1 MGSKEL
7 AIDVSSFEN
16 DLLDLSDFAKQ
27 LQKFI
32 EVEHHF
38 VSGSLVIALSSK
50 FGSGKTTFLKMWR
63 SLLENKDSNE
73 NENKPRV
80 ISLNA
85 WDHDYNDNPLFA
97 IVSSLIESLE
107 DRKESDLAKPI
118 LNAMEDIGRF
128 MTMGINQV
136 IKKSTGIDTIE
147 AKKFAKEKK
156 EQRDGV
162 NFSDSFSVYQGQK
175 KAMKHLQDTIKK
187 FVADSK
193 MQVLFFV
200 DELDRCRP
208 DYAILYLE
216 TIKHI
221 FDVKGATF
229 ILAADRQQ
237 LENSAKTAFGADLD
251 FDEYYR
257 KFVQREISLPPI
269 TDKGYSK
276 LADTYVSYYLK
287 QENLRSCFKIDDD
300 QIKNIIELIAALQ
313 LTPRQIQEAFRIIG
327 HSLEKPEEKE
337 ESIYWCLAVGLI
349 AMSVFKVG
357 NHRVFELL
365 GSKQFIPQDALSF
378 LRNILGK
385 DEADWWFKLF
395 ITGDGLKIPESTSYE
410 KVMIDLGLMKEGE
423 GSNELSKYRWGS
435 GNFPRRF
442 AQIREKIEQISQW
455 N

>member
-136 IKKSTGIDTIE
+136 IKK
-147 AKKFAKEKK
+147 
-156 EQRDGV
+156 
-162 NFSDSFSVYQGQK
+162 
-175 KAMKHLQDTIKK
+175 
-187 FVADSK
+187 
-193 MQVLFFV
+193 
-200 DELDRCRP
+200 
-208 DYAILYLE
+208 
-216 TIKHI
+216 
-221 FDVKGATF
+221 
-229 ILAADRQQ
+229 
-237 LENSAKTAFGADLD
+237 
-251 FDEYYR
+251 
-257 KFVQREISLPPI
+257 VQ
-269 TDKGYSK
+269 
-276 LADTYVSYYLK
+276 
-287 QENLRSCFKIDDD
+287 
-300 QIKNIIELIAALQ
+300 ELIQLKPKSLQKRKKNREMALIFPILFQ
-313 LTPRQIQEAFRIIG
+313 
-327 HSLEKPEEKE
+327 
-337 ESIYWCLAVGLI
+337 SI
-349 AMSVFKVG
+349 KD
-357 NHRVFELL
+357 RR
-365 GSKQFIPQDALSF
+365 KQ
-378 LRNILGK
+378 
-385 DEADWWFKLF
+385 
-395 ITGDGLKIPESTSYE
+395 
-410 KVMIDLGLMKEGE
+410 
-423 GSNELSKYRWGS
+423 
-435 GNFPRRF
+435 
-442 AQIREKIEQISQW
+442 
-455 N
+455 